1 MRERWDPHQEEGPDF
16 GDLVELHQQPQ
27 GLLVVTAV
35 LPIHR
40 EPPLLKD
47 GRNTNQLGPDLIRI
61 EKLGIE
67 YSGTELF
74 NNF

>member
-27 GLLVVTAV
+27 GFLVVTAV

-40 EPPLLKD
+40 EPPLLKV
-47 GRNTNQLGPDLIRI
+47 GERNNKSFRARSDLA
-61 EKLGIE
+61 
-67 YSGTELF
+67 SGYTVRSKRF
-74 NNF
+74 GH